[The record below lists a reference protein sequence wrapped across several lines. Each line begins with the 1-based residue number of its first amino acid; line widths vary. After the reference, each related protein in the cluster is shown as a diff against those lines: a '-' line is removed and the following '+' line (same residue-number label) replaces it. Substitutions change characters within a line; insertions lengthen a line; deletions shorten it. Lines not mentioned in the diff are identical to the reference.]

1 MTDGATHMARDDVQD
16 RIAETARAMDTELLA
31 MIAGGDQSALNQFFM
46 RHRTGVFRFIAR
58 LTRNE
63 AVAEELTNETF
74 LEVWRHANRFEGRS
88 SPSTWLLSIARNRTI
103 SALRKRREETWDET
117 AADRLEDDRDTPDI
131 TAQKTDK
138 AALLRQCIAALSPEH
153 AEVIGLVYYQ
163 EKSVAEVSEITGV
176 AEATVKTRMFYARKK
191 LSEILK
197 ENGVDRGW
205 P

>member
-1 MTDGATHMARDDVQD
+1 MARDDVQD

-163 EKSVAEVSEITGV
+163 EKS
-176 AEATVKTRMFYARKK
+176 
-191 LSEILK
+191 
-197 ENGVDRGW
+197 
-205 P
+205 

>member
-1 MTDGATHMARDDVQD
+1 MARDDVQD

>member
-88 SPSTWLLSIARNRTI
+88 SPPTWLLSIARNRTI